1 MHRTNRINK
10 SPATPWLPAIVL
22 LAFVPIV
29 LAGWAILHFATLRF
43 QGREIS
49 AADPALSLD
58 AKAAIAGVSAFYTID
73 YTEPEGAWAERMC
86 ALISTPDDCLF
97 VQMYFAPVIHATAKK
112 YRVQSTCT
120 VLPVELFSNNET
132 TMSRIWT
139 LQVTV
144 EKPWPGINPTETVFA
159 EVIFDRTRQEW
170 RFRRIL
176 FVQELQ
182 GYRTPTPEGP

>member
-1 MHRTNRINK
+1 MLRTNRNNK
-10 SPATPWLPAIVL
+10 GAATFLLPAIVL

-43 QGREIS
+43 QGREIP
-49 AADPALSLD
+49 AADPALSFD
-58 AKAAIAGVSAFYTID
+58 AQAAIAGVSAFYTID
-73 YTEPEGAWAERMC
+73 YTEPEGAWVQRMC
-86 ALISTPDDCLF
+86 ALSATPDDCTFLQ
-97 VQMYFAPVIHATAKK
+97 VYFAPVIRATAEK

-139 LQVTV
+139 MQVAV
-144 EKPWPGINPTETVFA
+144 ANPWPGINATETVFV
-159 EVIFDRTRQEW
+159 EVVFDRVRQVW

-176 FVQELQ
+176 FEREQQ
-182 GYRTPTPEGP
+182 GYHIPTEEGP